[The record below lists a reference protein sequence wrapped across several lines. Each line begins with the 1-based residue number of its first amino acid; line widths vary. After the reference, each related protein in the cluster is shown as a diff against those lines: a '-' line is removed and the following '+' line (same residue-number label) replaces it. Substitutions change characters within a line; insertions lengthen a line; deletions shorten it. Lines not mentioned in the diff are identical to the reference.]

1 MPYLIDGHNVI
12 AALPDIDLTEE
23 HDEAKLVLKLRAWA
37 GRERRKAIVV
47 FDGGIPGGY
56 APALSTPDIQVV
68 FAARFHTNADRV
80 IRARLRKLR
89 DAGNWTVVSSDREVL
104 AGAEDVG
111 ARTLTAQEFAER
123 LNQLP
128 DAWKEK
134 PDAISAAEVAD
145 WLAVFPEPTDLP
157 PASPLP
163 EPPPASPVPPRP
175 IRDAP
180 GKRRPVVPPPPTGKT
195 SVPIG
200 EQVGHP
206 VAPLTPTPRGE
217 KPDDISE
224 GEVAEW
230 LTLFGGDIEANPPPP
245 RPRRPAAPP
254 TPSPVSLT
262 VDKELPEGLPPEEV
276 AEWLALF
283 GGDAEANPPPTAVKP
298 HPDSRV
304 AGRERRA
311 TQRWTKHKHRLAPT
325 GEPPAGPGP
334 SAEDVALWR
343 RMYGDE
349 D

>member
-1 MPYLIDGHNVI
+1 MI

-56 APALSTPDIQVV
+56 APTLSSPDIQVV

-104 AGAEDVG
+104 AGAEEVG
-111 ARTLTAQEFAER
+111 ARTLTAQEFAGR

-128 DAWKEK
+128 DTWKEK
-134 PDAISAAEVAD
+134 PDALSAAEVAD
-145 WLAVFPEPTDLP
+145 WLTIFSEPAEPP
-157 PASPLP
+157 PAPPLP
-163 EPPPASPVPPRP
+163 EPPPAPPAAARP
-175 IRDAP
+175 MREAP
-180 GKRRPVVPPPPTGKT
+180 GKRRPAAPPPPTGKT

-200 EQVGHP
+200 EQVGRP
-206 VAPLTPTPRGE
+206 VTPLPPPPPRGE
-217 KPDDISE
+217 KPEEISDSE
-224 GEVAEW
+224 IAEW
-230 LTLFGGDIEANPPPP
+230 LEVFHDLPEHPLPPPP
-245 RPRRPAAPP
+245 ARPKRPAPPAPAP
-254 TPSPVSLT
+254 TPLT
-262 VDKELPEGLPPEEV
+262 VDKAAPEGLPPEEV

-283 GGDAEANPPPTAVKP
+283 GGDAEATPPPPAVKP
-298 HPDSRV
+298 HPDSPA
-304 AGRERRA
+304 AGRKRRA
-311 TQRWTKHKHRLAPT
+311 TQRWTKHKHQIAQ
-325 GEPPAGPGP
+325 GEDSPADAGL

-343 RMYGDE
+343 RMYGDA